1 MEGIQTFKGSWPWPW
16 IRPYGIPSCITY
28 RPLPIY
34 QISLKSKKL
43 FVDGR
48 TDGHFPPSNIIRST
62 FGSWPKKQNHH
73 SFINPNSNPFPL
85 PIPSLNTEPKI
96 NRLGQSVV
104 DCYHA
109 KFQVI
114 PISDF
119 LLSCWQHPHTNPH
132 THHDK
137 VIIVLASPYYI
148 VSTDRRD
155 RAGLTISSQ
164 ETERV
169 VSFNPQPTSCP
180 GCNTHRG
187 LFL

>member
-1 MEGIQTFKGSWPWPW
+1 MAEEIGFENGRNSNFQGLVTLTLDPA
-16 IRPYGIPSCITY
+16 IRHTVVHHLSTSTYIPN
-28 RPLPIY
+28 
-34 QISLKSKKL
+34 
-43 FVDGR
+43 F
-48 TDGHFPPSNIIRST
+48 PSNIIRST